1 MATLTVTPTLLDQ
14 GRSRLD
20 RAYGHKT
27 AQEVRHGPPQP
38 PWDELPGMTFTRD
51 MVGDLSPDELGR
63 DDFSTD
69 QRVRSYDFLMGAYEL
84 NRHRPVFPPIWQP
97 PGLYIL
103 SGDQGDGKTLCA
115 VDIGVLFVLCGWPS
129 YSVNGGLCFGN
140 VLQPYQ
146 VYAFAEYITRGSFG
160 FGDEFHA
167 IYGRYDGQ
175 TIRGRT
181 MAQSTGGFRK
191 EFIWFFGATSREW
204 MLGADIKSAVRGIGY
219 PFRDYPPGGEYVAP
233 PWAYKG
239 VQWYYPDP
247 WRGNQY
253 REIHDKEE
261 NHRDPCRK
269 HKTYHF
275 PPNLY
280 RAGKHYVSW
289 EKIQVDFGGKLGAE
303 AFRNSLE
310 SDSYD
315 APAPSDRA
323 IGMEVLT
330 WHEEGEFDEAVE
342 AYETAKEESH
352 SPNRGGEF
360 LLHLTD
366 LAKRYQ
372 EKFGVKVSKTKMA
385 AALREVGAK
394 PSSRDRVPII
404 SLEIALAEHKSQ
416 TAVAIYGG

>member
-1 MATLTVTPTLLDQ
+1 MATLTVTPTILDQ
-14 GRSRLD
+14 GRALLD
-20 RAYGHKT
+20 QAYGRKT
-27 AQEVRHGPPQP
+27 SQDVRHGPPQP
-38 PWDELPGMTFTRD
+38 PLDELPGWTFTRE
-51 MVGDLSPDELGR
+51 MVGDLSPDDLGR

-69 QRVRSYDFLMGAYEL
+69 RRLKSYDFLAAAYEL

-97 PGLYIL
+97 PGLYLL

-129 YSVNGGLCFGN
+129 YSVNGGLCFGK
-140 VLQPYQ
+140 VLEPYQ
-146 VYAFAEYITRGSFG
+146 VYAFGEYITRGSFG

-181 MAQSTGGFRK
+181 MAQSTAGFRK

-219 PFRDYPPGGEYVAP
+219 PFQDYPHGGEYTAP

-253 REIHDKEE
+253 REVHDSGEQ
-261 NHRDPCRK
+261 HREPCRK
-269 HKTYHF
+269 AKTYHSSA
-275 PPNLY
+275 NLY
-280 RAGKHYVSW
+280 RAGQHYVSW

-310 SDSYD
+310 ADSNR
-315 APAPSDRA
+315 PPEPSSRA
-323 IGMEVLT
+323 IGMEVLA
-330 WHEEGEFDEAVE
+330 WYEEGTFDDEVE
-342 AYETAKEESH
+342 AYETAIEDGH
-352 SPNRGGEF
+352 SLNRGGEF
-360 LLHLTD
+360 LLYLGDLT
-366 LAKRYQ
+366 KRYREQ
-372 EKFGVKVSKTKMA
+372 FDVRVTKAKMA
-385 AALREVGAK
+385 EALREVGAK
-394 PSSRDRVPII
+394 PSSRERVPIK
-404 SLEIALAEHKSQ
+404 SLEKALAEHKSQ
-416 TAVAIYGG
+416 TAVSIHGG